1 MSVQPKSPTMSPEE
15 VATILRSI
23 GVHTSATRI
32 REGISQGKYPFGI
45 VIQFATPIYEIYR
58 KDFEAWALEKFY
70 VSENELYSAV
80 S

>member
-1 MSVQPKSPTMSPEE
+1 MSIHPKSPTMSPEE
-15 VATILRSI
+15 VASILRSI

-45 VIQFATPIYEIYR
+45 VINFATPAYEIYR
-58 KDFEAWALEKFY
+58 KDFEKWALEKFY
-70 VSENELYSAV
+70 ISENELYNAV